1 MERLLMGARS
11 ELTKLANL
19 QMELVVAE
27 EAPVEAEEVPVEAEE
42 DEVAEAGTEAVMLAV
57 MWTPEVEDMAVDPV
71 IIMAAEAGVVAMIA
85 PEDPTET
92 VMNSLCSQVTVLPDL
107 IISPVAEFRKT
118 CGASLIFI

>member
-19 QMELVVAE
+19 QIEIVVAIEEVLVVAE
-27 EAPVEAEEVPVEAEE
+27 DFPVEAEE
-42 DEVAEAGTEAVMLAV
+42 DEVAEAGTEAV

-71 IIMAAEAGVVAMIA
+71 IIMAGEAGVVAMIA

-92 VMNSLCSQVTVLPDL
+92 VMNSL
-107 IISPVAEFRKT
+107 
-118 CGASLIFI
+118 

>member
-92 VMNSLCSQVTVLPDL
+92 VMNSL
-107 IISPVAEFRKT
+107 
-118 CGASLIFI
+118 

>member
-19 QMELVVAE
+19 QIEIVVAIEEVLVVAE
-27 EAPVEAEEVPVEAEE
+27 DFPVEAEE
-42 DEVAEAGTEAVMLAV
+42 DEVAEAGTEAVMPAV

-71 IIMAAEAGVVAMIA
+71 IIMAGEAGVVAMIA

-92 VMNSLCSQVTVLPDL
+92 VMNSL
-107 IISPVAEFRKT
+107 
-118 CGASLIFI
+118 